1 MARRIVMLGAPASG
15 NGTQAARLA
24 KHFGLPDFST
34 GALIRSEQHRGS
46 NLGRLADRFLAGG
59 GFLPDDL
66 IIEVMLRWL
75 GEHGS
80 EGFVLDGFPR
90 TLPQAAAL
98 DQALADSGHQIDAV
112 ALLETDLETLRGRCA
127 KRLHCSR
134 CGGTFGAGD
143 ALLTSGGKRCPEV
156 ACQGTLEP
164 RRDDEPET
172 YAGRLANYQKL
183 TQPLIRYYSRNSILT
198 RIDGSGSPDVVF
210 GKILTALGALT
221 SPAET
226 N

>member
-1 MARRIVMLGAPASG
+1 MLGAPASG
-15 NGTQAARLA
+15 KGTQAARLA

-34 GALIRSEQHRGS
+34 GALIRSEQQRGS

-66 IIEVMLRWL
+66 IIELMLRWL
-75 GEHGS
+75 DDHGS

-90 TLPQAAAL
+90 TLPQAEAL
-98 DQALADSGHQIDAV
+98 DQSLADAGDQIDAV
-112 ALLETDLETLRGRCA
+112 VLLDTGLGTLRGRSA
-127 KRLHCSR
+127 KRLHCSL
-134 CGGTFGAGD
+134 CGGTFRIGD
-143 ALLTSGGKRCPEV
+143 AQLIGVGKGCPDM

-164 RRDDEPET
+164 RRDDEPQT

-183 TQPLIRYYSRNSILT
+183 TQPLIRYYSRNSILK
-198 RIDGSGSPDVVF
+198 RIDGSGSPDAVF
-210 GKILTALGALT
+210 GKILTELGVLT